1 MAVKLLCALLVLAAL
16 QANATGVQ
24 MGVKMLDLDRMAQ
37 DLVEADEG
45 NAQNL
50 NEIEAYGDGHVDH
63 LEQLS
68 RELEMED
75 KARAHVGAMLNHESN
90 HFNKISAEDPRD
102 VRMQAQKEQ
111 HVESD
116 LLSRLDQ
123 EIAHA
128 AHKKGHKQSNKV
140 AEKPVAAHK
149 AAHISKRTHQKAA
162 AKTTTKQTKMVKVID
177 DAQDQEN
184 AIIRLHQEEQQQG
197 NLVDLGEAS
206 EEVPAADGDNAE
218 GGPAGRENTDGSN
231 ADEAPAEVDNAQGR
245 NNAEGD
251 NAPGSPPGG
260 ADTDGSNANEAPKE
274 GQDAD
279 QQAPV
284 LKEIKASE
292 DSESATDSSE
302 DDEPAKRDSD
312 DIPNHK
318 TDDGAA
324 ADPITEHSE
333 PKSEANEDA
342 NGQPPKS
349 EEDGVPNHYKE
360 DNATPEATKSQ
371 EPAKPANAFSS
382 DWSFGNFL
390 HQTN

>member
-1 MAVKLLCALLVLAAL
+1 
-16 QANATGVQ
+16 
-24 MGVKMLDLDRMAQ
+24 
-37 DLVEADEG
+37 
-45 NAQNL
+45 
-50 NEIEAYGDGHVDH
+50 
-63 LEQLS
+63 
-68 RELEMED
+68 
-75 KARAHVGAMLNHESN
+75 
-90 HFNKISAEDPRD
+90 
-102 VRMQAQKEQ
+102 
-111 HVESD
+111 
-116 LLSRLDQ
+116 
-123 EIAHA
+123 
-128 AHKKGHKQSNKV
+128 
-140 AEKPVAAHK
+140 
-149 AAHISKRTHQKAA
+149 
-162 AKTTTKQTKMVKVID
+162 MVKVID

-251 NAPGSPPGG
+251 NAPGGPPGG

-342 NGQPPKS
+342 NGQPPQS